1 MPQPPRSRV
10 TLAAVA
16 AATGLSV
23 ASVSRALAGRGDLAS
38 DTRARVLAAA
48 RRLGYARS
56 GEARGRPRAG
66 TARLFDL
73 VLGHFHDPYS
83 DEVTAGARGA
93 AAAAGFDLVL
103 TAERDR
109 PDDDWRA
116 RIRARG
122 SAGVVLGLVVPTAGQ
137 LAQLEAA
144 VIPVVLLDPRSV
156 HTPPLPVVHTT
167 DRDGGESAAAHLI
180 DAGAD
185 RFLVVTGTPAYRF
198 GRARIEGFV
207 AEVRRR
213 LPDADVRRVDV
224 DWTGRT
230 ARRRS
235 APFMASVRP
244 GERLG
249 VFACADTLAEGV
261 YAAAAD
267 AGRGIPHDV
276 LVVGF
281 DDVRTARVLTPALTS
296 VHQPI
301 REMAAAA
308 IGLLTRA
315 AAGETLTP
323 TATVLPTRLVV
334 RASTA
339 RGFGI
344 EAPSG

>member
-23 ASVSRALAGRGDLAS
+23 ATASRALAGRGDLAP

-48 RRLGYARS
+48 RRLGYTRA
-56 GEARGRPRAG
+56 GEARGRPRSG
-66 TARLFDL
+66 TARLIDL

-109 PDDDWRA
+109 PNDDWPA

-137 LAQLEAA
+137 LAQLRDAS
-144 VIPVVLLDPRSV
+144 IPAVLLDPRSAR
-156 HTPPLPVVHTT
+156 TPALPSVHTT
-167 DRDGGESAAAHLI
+167 DRLGGAAAAEHLI
-180 DAGAD
+180 ASGATA
-185 RFLVVTGTPAYRF
+185 FLVVTGTPAYRF

-207 AEVRRR
+207 TAVRRQ
-213 LPDADVRRVDV
+213 LPDAVIQRVDA

-230 ARRRS
+230 TRRRC
-235 APFMASVRP
+235 APVVAAVRA

-249 VFACADTLAEGV
+249 VFACADTLAAGV

-267 AGRGIPHDV
+267 AGKRIPQDI

-281 DDVRTARVLTPALTS
+281 DDVRTARALSPALTTI
-296 VHQPI
+296 HQPI

-308 IGLLTRA
+308 IEMLTRA
-315 AAGETLTP
+315 ASGEELAAEP
-323 TATVLPTRLVV
+323 TVLPTRLVA
-334 RASTA
+334 RAST
-339 RGFGI
+339 GGPS
-344 EAPSG
+344 APA